1 MKTQTQITQLSF
13 NVNTL
18 VWKIYFHIRGCNTI
32 ISVTSN
38 EAESLIE
45 SIKQEDKDRITIE
58 YSKDKSLVY
67 YLIN

>member
-1 MKTQTQITQLSF
+1 
-13 NVNTL
+13 
-18 VWKIYFHIRGCNTI
+18 
-32 ISVTSN
+32 VTSN